1 MDHRKQVLHLAK
13 VVAAMF
19 FLPHPYIV
27 APTSATDLKFLFSI
41 ESLELH
47 LAGRW
52 QMPFSSKKSAKD
64 WDWTSAT
71 FPWVAPPLYPKTP
84 CPTS

>member
-27 APTSATDLKFLFSI
+27 APTGATD
-41 ESLELH
+41 
-47 LAGRW
+47 
-52 QMPFSSKKSAKD
+52 
-64 WDWTSAT
+64 
-71 FPWVAPPLYPKTP
+71 
-84 CPTS
+84 